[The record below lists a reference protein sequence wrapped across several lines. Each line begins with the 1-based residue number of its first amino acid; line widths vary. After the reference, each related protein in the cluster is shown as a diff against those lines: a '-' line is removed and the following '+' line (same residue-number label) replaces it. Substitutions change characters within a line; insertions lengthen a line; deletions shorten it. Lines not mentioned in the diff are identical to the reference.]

1 MDERKAPGTMPPEKK
16 LLRALAG
23 LETEG
28 VPVWMMRQ
36 AGRYLPEYRKVRADA
51 GSFLDLCYTPELAE
65 EVTLQPIRRY
75 GFDAAILFSDILV
88 VPDALGQKVA
98 FKEGEGPVLEPITD
112 EAGLA
117 ALGSPARV
125 TEHLRPV
132 YETVSRLSNSLPGEV
147 TLIGFAGAPW
157 TVATYMVGGR
167 GSPDQA
173 AAKAWAY
180 RAPDEFQKLI
190 DILVEATV
198 EHLSAQ
204 VEAGAEV
211 VQIFDTWAGSLPELS
226 FERFALRPVKAIREL
241 MQARFPGLPVIAFP
255 RGAGAMAARYF
266 RETGVT
272 GLSLDTGVSPAWA
285 RDNLQQLGCLQG
297 NLDPLLLV
305 VGGDEMRRQARHILE
320 TLGNGPFIFNLG
332 HGIVPQTPPEHVGA
346 LVKLVQ
352 DWRP

>member
-1 MDERKAPGTMPPEKK
+1 MSDRKAPQK
-16 LLRALAG
+16 LLLKALAG
-23 LETEG
+23 EKTES
-28 VPVWMMRQ
+28 VPIWLMRQ

-51 GSFLDLCYTPELAE
+51 GSFLDLCYNPKLAE

-112 EAGLA
+112 AAGLA
-117 ALGSPARV
+117 ALGPVSGV
-125 TEHLRPV
+125 TKALAPV
-132 YETVSRLSNSLPGEV
+132 YQTVSRLKASLPSDV

-173 AAKAWAY
+173 AAKLWAF
-180 RAPDEFQKLI
+180 RDPMGFKDLI
-190 DILVEATV
+190 DILVEATI

-226 FERFALRPVKAIREL
+226 FERFALKPVQQICDALHERY
-241 MQARFPGLPVIAFP
+241 PGLPVIAFP
-255 RGAGAMAARYF
+255 RGAGGMAERYF
-266 RETGVT
+266 KVT
-272 GLSLDTGVSPAWA
+272 GANGLGLDTGVSPAWA
-285 RDNLQQLGCLQG
+285 KQHLQPQGCVQG

-305 VGGDEMRRQARHILE
+305 AGGHEMRGQASYILSV
-320 TLGNGPFIFNLG
+320 LGEGPFIFNLG
-332 HGIVPQTPPEHVGA
+332 HGIVPQTPPEHVA
-346 LVKLVQ
+346 ELVKHVK
-352 DWRP
+352 DWRS